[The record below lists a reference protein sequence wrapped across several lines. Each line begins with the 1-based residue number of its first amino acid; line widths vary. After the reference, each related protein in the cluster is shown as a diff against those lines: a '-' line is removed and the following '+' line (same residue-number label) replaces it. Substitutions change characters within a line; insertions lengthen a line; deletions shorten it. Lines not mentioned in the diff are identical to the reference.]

1 MGNICSFSIS
11 CDALFS
17 HCADFTARKAAHI
30 NDLKDNILT
39 LQTELQKLLETR
51 NDVLRRVIIAEQRHM
66 RRTNQVQ
73 GWLSRVQTVEL
84 EVAELYQTA
93 LRKLR
98 NYVLEASVPRTAN
111 QTTSSEKKWPNICKL
126 WLL

>member
-1 MGNICSFSIS
+1 MGNVLGIQIS

-84 EVAELYQTA
+84 EVAELISDNAQEIE
-93 LRKLR
+93 KLC
-98 NYVLEASVPRTAN
+98 LG
-111 QTTSSEKKWPNICKL
+111 
-126 WLL
+126 